1 MGGFSIT
8 LGPVP
13 LLAPQAPRGCRWARP
28 TQWICMLG
36 EEPQSLGNL
45 NLRKGVHAALPKPCS
60 IREERSVSS
69 LRQRASVSAL
79 GLEGPTTPP
88 LRGCSAHT
96 RPGTA
101 SWGKRAVS
109 ASPGKTCRNSS
120 AFGRAASHS
129 PAEEICMELSG
140 SVLSP
145 FWWFSHVRAGMAWQ
159 AGGARPASLLLR

>member
-1 MGGFSIT
+1 
-8 LGPVP
+8 
-13 LLAPQAPRGCRWARP
+13 
-28 TQWICMLG
+28 MLG

-96 RPGTA
+96 
-101 SWGKRAVS
+101 SWNGIL
-109 ASPGKTCRNSS
+109 GKTGRQRLSWQTVQKFQRLWEGGVSFTCGRNLRGTFRERPLSFLVVFTRACRNGV
-120 AFGRAASHS
+120 AGRWGTPGISLASVGVT
-129 PAEEICMELSG
+129 L
-140 SVLSP
+140 
-145 FWWFSHVRAGMAWQ
+145 
-159 AGGARPASLLLR
+159 RPWLWLCVS